1 MIRGKKM
8 YLSSAAIMLLSIS
21 VLAGCKTDTASE
33 TSSPAATTPATT
45 TSAAPATPQPSTLP
59 EVKLTFYYPSN
70 PPGKDQALVNEEVNK
85 YVKSK
90 INATVDLKPL
100 SFDEYDPKLNTI
112 MASGEAFD
120 VAWGSKYWLLSYQP
134 NIDKGALL
142 ELTDAMISI
151 NAAQARKN
159 IPDKFWPDMKATDGK
174 VYGFPVYQIA
184 AKTKSLVIQKQFV
197 DKYKLDVNSIKTYK
211 DLEPFL
217 KTIKDNEKDVIPFG
231 MAQNSWGLYTDP
243 NLVAA
248 DGLAVAYK
256 KDDKTYTSI
265 TKIQQLQNKKDFFT
279 TMHKWSVAGYINED
293 APLLKNITDL
303 KKKGKVAVSLEF
315 TTKPG
320 GEVDEMANNG
330 GNAVVYVPISDSY
343 FTGVASAMQVIS
355 KTSKNPERALMFI
368 NLLNTDK
375 VLYNLI
381 SNGLEGNHYTKKDD
395 KYIEP
400 IKDSGYAPNVDW
412 VFGNQF
418 NAFLKGAQT
427 TDVWDKTIKLNE
439 SAMVP
444 VSYGF
449 DVNRDTIKSEV
460 ANVTAVDNEFQ
471 VALETGAVDPA
482 DQLQKYIDKL
492 KAAGQDKIDTET
504 TKQWQAFLKAKGL

>member
-1 MIRGKKM
+1 MT
-8 YLSSAAIMLLSIS
+8 LAAQFY
-21 VLAGCKTDTASE
+21 V
-33 TSSPAATTPATT
+33 ATTGNDDHDG
-45 TSAAPATPQPSTLP
+45 SKETPF
-59 EVKLTFYYPSN
+59 LTITKAQMTVRDFIHNGMNHDVIVFLYGGTYYLEETWQLDERDSGRDGYRVTYCN
-70 PPGKDQALVNEEVNK
+70 VPGEEVNIVGGRAVTNWEP
-85 YVKSK
+85 YQTDMWRSWLG
-90 INATVDLKPL
+90 AGS
-100 SFDEYDPKLNTI
+100 SFHTMYAD
-112 MASGEAFD
+112 GE
-120 VAWGSKYWLLSYQP
+120 
-134 NIDKGALL
+134 
-142 ELTDAMISI
+142 
-151 NAAQARKN
+151 R
-159 IPDKFWPDMKATDGK
+159 
-174 VYGFPVYQIA
+174 
-184 AKTKSLVIQKQFV
+184 TKSLVIQKQFI

-211 DLEPFL
+211 DIEPFL
-217 KTIKDNEKDVIPFG
+217 KSIKDNEKDVIPFG

-256 KDDKTYTSI
+256 KDDKAYTSI
-265 TKIQQLQNKKDFFT
+265 SKIQQLQNKKDFFT
-279 TMHKWSVAGYINED
+279 TMHNWSKAGYINED

-355 KTSKNPERALMFI
+355 KTSKNPERALMII
-368 NLLNTDK
+368 NLINTDK

-381 SNGLEGNHYTKKDD
+381 ANGVEGKHYTKKDD

-418 NAFLKGAQT
+418 NAYLKGAQT
-427 TDVWDKTIKLNE
+427 ADVWDKTIKLNQ

-444 VSYGF
+444 ASYGF

-492 KAAGQDKIDTET
+492 KAAGQDKDAET

>member
-1 MIRGKKM
+1 MKKGKKM
-8 YLSSAAIMLLSIS
+8 YLSSVAIMLLSMT

-33 TSSPAATTPATT
+33 TKSPTATTPATS
-45 TSAAPATPQPSTLP
+45 TSATPATPAPSTLP

-120 VAWGSKYWLLSYQP
+120 VAWGSKYWLLGYQP

-142 ELTDAMISI
+142 ELTDAMISK

-217 KTIKDNEKDVIPFG
+217 KTIKTNEKDVIPFG
-231 MAQNSWGLYTDP
+231 MAMNSWGLYTDP
-243 NLVAA
+243 NLVNA

-256 KDDKTYTSI
+256 KDDKTYASI
-265 TKIQQLQNKKDFFT
+265 TKIQQLLNKKDFYT
-279 TMHKWSVAGYINED
+279 TMHNWSKAGYINED
-293 APLLKNITDL
+293 APLVKNITDL

-330 GNAVVYVPISDSY
+330 NNPVVYVPISDSY

-381 SNGLEGNHYTKKDD
+381 SNGVEGKHYTKKDD

-418 NAFLKGAQT
+418 NAYLKGAQT
-427 TDVWDKTIKLNE
+427 ADVWDKTIKLNE

-492 KAAGQDKIDTET
+492 KAAGQDKIDAET